1 MNRGWS
7 SKGPSPRG
15 ARPGRGNTLKEASL
29 RVRRTT
35 RAYGRRVLDVVRA
48 VTCVIAIVHSAR
60 QRFVFG
66 IACAVAVAYGLVA
79 SAFCV
84 LTAVR
89 RGAVGAEYVRPTFPR
104 PLGGARERRLA
115 TANEYLDRA
124 TPAHLVIGIRRT
136 RRRSV
141 GVGIAKIHT
150 IVAAFGGVPRMG
162 RRLVVISVAYRDRSR
177 AVGSGWPCRDIHGPF
192 RATLIRGAPC
202 ARTNRAASV
211 LHRSPPGWGGAAPSP
226 ESLEPR
232 SMPLQLLMGPEVRL
246 EIPDRSATMPYGN
259 VQLRVPHAHRWL
271 CVSYRQR
278 FDPE

>member
-7 SKGPSPRG
+7 RKRPSPRG

-60 QRFVFG
+60 QRDRVRSG
-66 IACAVAVAYGLVA
+66 GRLWTRRV
-79 SAFCV
+79 SV
-84 LTAVR
+84 LRTDRRPAWSGR
-89 RGAVGAEYVRPTFPR
+89 RGVRVRPTFPR

-124 TPAHLVIGIRRT
+124 TPAHLVTGIRRT

-150 IVAAFGGVPRMG
+150 IVAAFDGVPRVG
-162 RRLVVISVAYRDRSR
+162 RPLVVISLACRDRSR

-192 RATLIRGAPC
+192 
-202 ARTNRAASV
+202 
-211 LHRSPPGWGGAAPSP
+211 
-226 ESLEPR
+226 
-232 SMPLQLLMGPEVRL
+232 
-246 EIPDRSATMPYGN
+246 SAT
-259 VQLRVPHAHRWL
+259 
-271 CVSYRQR
+271 
-278 FDPE
+278 